1 MSNLETTAKATGGTS
16 FDTAKCTGG
25 RKIHPFDK
33 NDLPNS
39 GVIYE
44 HTMTQ
49 AKTEY
54 QPLALDLPMTG
65 TNKPT
70 GSPFADDATAF
81 SVGDSEPNDAGNG
94 LVTFTRT
101 FSQVP
106 DTYTD
111 QIGLISRAT
120 PQIES
125 PSFSPRDYQYNA
137 WYTEDEYA
145 DTEYTNPPF
154 RSCCFQELSTTEYQP
169 TWRYG
174 SRIHSKSV
182 EDGIQHDDFFKFVW
196 FNRTT
201 SSETCSIP
209 AYQYND
215 IEKAINERYTNTTS
229 DCPSGFDL
237 RSHAFGSYLDFSY
250 LSNARYK
257 VYAENKSTW
266 DSVGDDVSGLTPVI
280 NVAWSNYTAS
290 QSSSSFYNRTIT
302 NTIANT
308 NDLQLR
314 VVVTADK
321 LEGVTDRSFTFSN
334 PYQNTPSQTTG
345 AGKRCTPYNFNTAY
359 DPNTFPLTTG
369 NYPYATMYRDASSL
383 TVKLR
388 DTDFTDIDGGVGIGS
403 ICQIREGRNKP
414 VGTVIKYQSPVDN
427 KYNMVSIGGLTSLR
441 LIAFGGGKLEAISE
455 PSSIYKTLYNANTSS
470 TSQSLTTQIAFGNII
485 VDGTKAFT
493 DTLRF
498 DKGDFSNLGIEFGGT
513 GSTNTEPEIN
523 VPAEA
528 TYTFIKTDQPEN
540 ISLESKLLVPTTLTN
555 FTNPTI
561 SEYLAL
567 TTSKQKIQAEN
578 EFIERYMGNIY
589 KKTSIKSPIV

>member
-1 MSNLETTAKATGGTS
+1 MSDLETTAKAFGGTS
-16 FDTAKCTGG
+16 FDTATCTGG
-25 RKIHPFDK
+25 RKVHPFDK

-39 GVIYE
+39 GIVYE

-70 GSPFADDATAF
+70 GSPFADDANAF
-81 SVGDSEPNDAGNG
+81 SVGDSEPNDASNG

-106 DTYTD
+106 TSYTD

-125 PSFSPRDYQYNA
+125 PSFSPRDYQYNSF
-137 WYTEDEYA
+137 YTSDEYA
-145 DTEYTNPPF
+145 NTEFTNPPF
-154 RSCCFQELSTTEYQP
+154 KSCCFQELSNTEFQP
-169 TWRYG
+169 TWKYG

-182 EDGIQHDDFFKFVW
+182 EDGIQHDDFFKFIW
-196 FNRTT
+196 FDRTT
-201 SSETCSIP
+201 DSETCAVP
-209 AYQYND
+209 PYQYQE

-229 DCPSGFDL
+229 DCPTGFDL

-250 LSNARYK
+250 LTNARYK

-266 DSVGDDVSGLTPVI
+266 DSVGDDVSSLTPVI
-280 NVAWSNYTAS
+280 NASWQNYTAS
-290 QSSSSFYNRTIT
+290 VNSSSYYSKTVT

-308 NDLQLR
+308 DDLQLR

-321 LEGVTDRSFTFSN
+321 LEGVTDKSFTFSA
-334 PYQNTPSQTTG
+334 PYENNDSRLTG
-345 AGKRCTPYNFNTAY
+345 SGRRCTPYNFNLTY
-359 DPNTFPLTTG
+359 DPNKFPLNSDYYTD
-369 NYPYATMYRDASSL
+369 YRDASSL

-403 ICQIREGRNKP
+403 ICQIRQGKNMP
-414 VGTVIKYQSPVDN
+414 ISTVIKYKSAVDN

-441 LIAFGGGKLEAISE
+441 LISFGGGNLEAISE
-455 PSSIYKTLYNANTSS
+455 PTSIYKTLYNANTSS
-470 TSQSLTTQIAFGNII
+470 TSQTLTTEIAFGSII
-485 VDGTKAFT
+485 VNGTKAFT
-493 DTLRF
+493 DSTRF
-498 DKGDFSNLGIEFGGT
+498 SKAGFSNLGIEFGGT
-513 GSTNTEPEIN
+513 GSTDSEPEIN

-528 TYTFIKTDQPEN
+528 TYTFIKTDQPESIQLN
-540 ISLESKLLVPTTLTN
+540 TKFLVPTTLTN

-561 SEYLAL
+561 GEYLAL
-567 TTSKQKIQAEN
+567 TSSKQKIQAEN
-578 EFIERYMGNIY
+578 EFIERYKGNIY
-589 KKTSIKSPIV
+589 KKTSIKSPII